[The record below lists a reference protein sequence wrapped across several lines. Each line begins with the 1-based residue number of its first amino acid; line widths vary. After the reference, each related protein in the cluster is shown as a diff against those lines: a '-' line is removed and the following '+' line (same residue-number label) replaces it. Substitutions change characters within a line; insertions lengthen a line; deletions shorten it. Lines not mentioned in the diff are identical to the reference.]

1 MLHWRLCVVLVSPA
15 HAHARLHVF
24 TPARCTRQ
32 GVPLSSSNGMAR
44 AMVEL
49 PAWARFMAFAG
60 VVLVGAVSARG
71 WAASAV
77 LAQQQL

>member
-1 MLHWRLCVVLVSPA
+1 MFSLSLH
-15 HAHARLHVF
+15 
-24 TPARCTRQ
+24 TRQ